1 MTMKVSVVL
10 QTEGKEEEEDQKQPL
25 KKKKSWPQSE
35 GRAVKAAEQ
44 MAVNRETWRILVPVL
59 CAMFDEDNDDHIPK
73 TPLG

>member
-10 QTEGKEEEEDQKQPL
+10 QTEGKEEEEDQKHK
-25 KKKKSWPQSE
+25 KKKKSWPQSQ

-59 CAMFDEDNDDHIPK
+59 CAMFD
-73 TPLG
+73 TGG